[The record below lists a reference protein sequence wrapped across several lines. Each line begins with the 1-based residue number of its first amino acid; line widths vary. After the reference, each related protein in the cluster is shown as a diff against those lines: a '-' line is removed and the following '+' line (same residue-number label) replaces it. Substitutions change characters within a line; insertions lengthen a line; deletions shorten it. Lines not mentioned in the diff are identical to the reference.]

1 MSAIE
6 HKIDLDSL
14 QRAMKVLSDVRGFQS
29 VLIIDRHGATL
40 NTDVS
45 LHDNQKIAEA
55 IDAAYEQYYEEDKI

>member
-6 HKIDLDSL
+6 YKIDLDSL
-14 QRAMKVLSDVRGFQS
+14 QRAMKILSDVRGFQS
-29 VLIIDRHGATL
+29 VLIIDSHGATL

-55 IDAAYEQYYEEDKI
+55 INDAYEQYYEEGKI

>member
-14 QRAMKVLSDVRGFQS
+14 QRAMEVLSHIRKVPS
-29 VLIIDRHGATL
+29 VLIIDKSGATL

-55 IDAAYEQYYEEDKI
+55 IDNAYTQYWEGGNK

>member
-6 HKIDLDSL
+6 HKMDLDSL
-14 QRAMKVLSDVRGFQS
+14 QRAMEVLSDAREVPS
-29 VLIIDRHGATL
+29 VLIIDRFGATL

-55 IDAAYEQYYEEDKI
+55 INDAYKQLYEE

>member
-6 HKIDLDSL
+6 HKMDLDSL
-14 QRAMKVLSDVRGFQS
+14 QRAMEVLSDARKVPS

-45 LHDNQKIAEA
+45 LHNNQKIAEA
-55 IDAAYEQYYEEDKI
+55 INDAFRELYEE

>member
-6 HKIDLDSL
+6 HKIELDSL
-14 QRAMKVLSDVRGFQS
+14 RRAMEVLSDARGFSS
-29 VLIIDRHGATL
+29 VLIIDSHGATL

-55 IDAAYEQYYEEDKI
+55 IDNAYTQYWEEGKI

>member
-6 HKIDLDSL
+6 HKMDLDSL
-14 QRAMKVLSDVRGFQS
+14 QRAMEVLSDSREVPS
-29 VLIIDRHGATL
+29 VLIIDRFGATL

-55 IDAAYEQYYEEDKI
+55 INDAYKQLYEEE

>member
-14 QRAMKVLSDVRGFQS
+14 QRAMEVLSDMRGFSS

-55 IDAAYEQYYEEDKI
+55 INDAYTQLYEE